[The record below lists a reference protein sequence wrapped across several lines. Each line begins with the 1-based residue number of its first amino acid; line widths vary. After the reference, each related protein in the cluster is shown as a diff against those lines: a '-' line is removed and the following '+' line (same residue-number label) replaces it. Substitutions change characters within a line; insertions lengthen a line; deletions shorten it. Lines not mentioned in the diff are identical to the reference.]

1 MDDAQKQQYEVCN
14 SAAVDKEAVKQFV
27 SLIRVFTA
35 LLSALEEGKCF
46 LLCACMKV
54 LKFKCI

>member
-35 LLSALEEGKCF
+35 LLSALEEGKSSS
-46 LLCACMKV
+46 
-54 LKFKCI
+54 IRTGI